1 MPNIGQIDR
10 VGLHQRLHLIVV
22 RGRDPRDTLL
32 QTKTIDPVRPSH
44 ASIDLEHQHIRS
56 ADDALT
62 MLAFPDSWNELLR
75 PITIDGVIAWFRVSR
90 FAFRVSRFAFRVP
103 RGTGLGIISRF
114 APPATK
120 ASAACWRAPG
130 DISQPRIF
138 PGRRT

>member
-1 MPNIGQIDR
+1 MSSRGPAGSQAHAGALRYVQFRAHANAIGNDMPNIGQIDR

-62 MLAFPDSWNELLR
+62 MLAF
-75 PITIDGVIAWFRVSR
+75 
-90 FAFRVSRFAFRVP
+90 
-103 RGTGLGIISRF
+103 